1 MKKNI
6 AIRLEELTNS
16 AAATNFI
23 KIVLR
28 VIADDSEIQMER
40 LAPMEPNAVRDA
52 EMLLL
57 SDADALLLDKKTGT
71 EEHQNTVEMPKRRRR
86 SKKESLPVEEREQPL
101 SGQVEFPESKHE
113 ETVEGATDNEDDKAS
128 SPVEPEPVSEEPE
141 EITVGP
147 DEETS
152 DAVVA
157 EEKTPVLEH
166 PVEVPSAEEET
177 SVEESVESEELAG
190 EVAVEEEPSVSE
202 TAEPKKETASEETKV
217 SSEDELTPEEI
228 AEAGAVLCTYRPE
241 FAAKAEKKQWAS
253 YAGKPLLKMANECA
267 SMMRVIVRNIRLG
280 KMDRIFITDEGIQ
293 AIQILDKAREKG
305 MLPEYHE

>member
-57 SDADALLLDKKTGT
+57 SDADDLLLDKKTGT

-101 SGQVEFPESKHE
+101 SGQIEFPESKHE

-217 SSEDELTPEEI
+217 SSEDELTPKEI

-241 FAAKAEKKQWAS
+241 FAAKAEKKQWAP

-305 MLPEYHE
+305 MLPEYPE

>member
-23 KIVLR
+23 KIVIR

-113 ETVEGATDNEDDKAS
+113 ETVEGATDNEGDKAS

-177 SVEESVESEELAG
+177 SVEESVESEELVG

-202 TAEPKKETASEETKV
+202 TAEPKSEETKV
-217 SSEDELTPEEI
+217 SAEDELTPEEI
-228 AEAGAVLCTYRPE
+228 AKAGAVLCTYRPE
-241 FAAKAEKKQWAS
+241 FAAKAEKKQWAP